1 METSHS
7 APREVYIIH
16 DKNEAQHVTSHK
28 LPGDPYDIPIAIQD
42 RMFTTAGQLYY
53 PANVLK
59 DTTAAFPS
67 VHPEFFGDT
76 ILVNG
81 QAWPVLNVEPR
92 SYRFRVLNG
101 SQARFY
107 DLSLDSGQAF
117 LQVGTDG
124 GLLDR
129 PVSLTHLLLAP
140 GERADIVVDF
150 SKLTGKTLIL
160 KNAAAAPFPDG
171 DPKNFDAET
180 TGQIM
185 EFRVNLPLSNIK
197 DVNLGTNKVL
207 NKVDFDKVLGPAVTT
222 RELGLFETTDN
233 FGRLIQKLGLKNPNT
248 GVFTAQDFMDP
259 ITEVI
264 KQGNTEIWKIYN
276 STGDT
281 HPIHLHQVQFQLV
294 SRQKVGMTVDDS
306 GGNFTVNGLIGQP
319 TGPAANEAGWK
330 DTVQMNPGEV
340 TTIRVKFDLPGKYV
354 WHCHILE
361 HEEHDMMRYFL
372 VNSTGTLPTTTA
384 NMSLA
389 TNSATL
395 TSQPVSTLDQMAL
408 SPDVLIGQLPPTG
421 GTLLSTNKRK
431 SLLVQ

>member
-1 METSHS
+1 
-7 APREVYIIH
+7 
-16 DKNEAQHVTSHK
+16 
-28 LPGDPYDIPIAIQD
+28 
-42 RMFTTAGQLYY
+42 MFTKDGQLYY
-53 PANVLK
+53 PADVLG
-59 DTTAAFPS
+59 DTTAKDPS

-81 QAWPVLNVEPR
+81 KAWPVLDVEPR
-92 SYRFRVLNG
+92 MYRFRVLNG

-107 DLSLDSGQAF
+107 DLSLDSGQSF
-117 LQVGTDG
+117 FQIGTDG

-129 PVSLTHLLLAP
+129 PVSLTKLLIAP
-140 GERADIVVDF
+140 AERADIVVDF
-150 SKLTGKTLIL
+150 SKMAGKTLIL
-160 KNAAAAPFPDG
+160 KNDAPAPFPEG
-171 DPKNFDAET
+171 DPDDFNPDT

-185 EFRVNLPLSNIK
+185 EFRVSLPLSNIK
-197 DVNLGTNKVL
+197 DVNLDTNKVL
-207 NKVDFDKVLGPAVTT
+207 NKVDFDKVLGAAENT
-222 RELGLFETTDN
+222 RELGLFETTDD
-233 FGRLIQKLGLKNPNT
+233 FGRLIQKLGLKDPNT
-248 GVFTAQDFMDP
+248 GVFTAQDFMGP
-259 ITEVI
+259 VTEVI
-264 KQGNTEIWKIYN
+264 KQGDTEIWKIYN

-294 SRQKVGMTVDDS
+294 SRQEVGMTVDDS
-306 GGNFTVNGLIGQP
+306 GNFTVNGLIGQS

-330 DTVQMNPGEV
+330 DTVRMNPGEV

-389 TNSATL
+389 TNSATQTL
-395 TSQPVSTLDQMAL
+395 QPASTLDQMA
-408 SPDVLIGQLPPTG
+408 PPPEVLIGQLPPTD
-421 GTLLSTNKRK
+421 GTPLSTNKRK